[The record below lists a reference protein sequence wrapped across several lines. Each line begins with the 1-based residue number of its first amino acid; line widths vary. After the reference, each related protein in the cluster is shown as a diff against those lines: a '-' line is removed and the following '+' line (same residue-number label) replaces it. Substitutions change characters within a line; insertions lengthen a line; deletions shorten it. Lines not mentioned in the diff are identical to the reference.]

1 MQAHSAS
8 LTTSLASRPALRARK
23 PRGFERSTR
32 WLRIVIE
39 AHSEARSMMR
49 AARDRF
55 PFAEW

>member
-8 LTTSLASRPALRARK
+8 LTTPLTPGPALRTRK

-39 AHSEARSMMR
+39 AHMEARSMMR
-49 AARDRF
+49 AARDRY